1 MRMRKISR
9 ASYGR
14 ARSRKVIIQ
23 STVRWLLYAVIML
36 LLYVLECCPVI
47 KGFSPLLMIA
57 LAIAVAMFEGELS
70 AGIFGAV
77 CGLMMDAASGTIIGF
92 SALWLVICCPFVSL
106 LSRFWLKVNA
116 VSHLFMTAA
125 VALIMGYF
133 DFLFLHW
140 VWEGSL
146 SSISLQR
153 SILPGYGGAVVF
165 AVPVYLLIRAVSKF
179 MRPKEERRL
188 EESAQSAE
196 ETDEQSE

>member
-1 MRMRKISR
+1 MKISKVSR
-9 ASYGR
+9 ASRGR
-14 ARSRKVIIQ
+14 ARSRKVIMQ
-23 STVRWLLYAVIML
+23 SVIRWALYSAVML
-36 LLYVLECCPVI
+36 LLYVLECCPI
-47 KGFSPLLMIA
+47 IEGFSPLLLIP
-57 LAIAVAMFEGELS
+57 LAAAVAMFEGELS

-77 CGLMMDAASGTIIGF
+77 CGLMMDSASGVIIGF
-92 SALWLVICCPFVSL
+92 SAFWMVLCCPFVSL

-125 VALIMGYF
+125 IALITGYF
-133 DFLFLHW
+133 DFMFIHW

-146 SSISLQR
+146 SSISFQR
-153 SILPGYGGAVVF
+153 SILPAYAGAVVL
-165 AVPVYLLIRAVSKF
+165 AIPVYLLTRAISKF